1 MDFVHPQHDDALF
14 LQYSLFLAETGQVA
28 VSPSWELLRGKPKTR
43 RFGLTTRWWSTPL
56 PTKPFFDYPKVKICG
71 KRFGRLDTSPTF
83 SGGNWTNP
91 LTYTTAWKL
100 GPVCGLSLNILLS
113 TPGFPQTEVLRLS
126 QLRAARRPPRQES
139 HQTPAPF
146 GGGVLWTGACQA
158 GTEFKPKAGA
168 AFRGCMAFGG
178 ETTNNRS
185 WKRRF
190 FSPQLIN
197 RKGLICRSIRQAA
210 RPAFGATRA
219 LPSAE
224 LRERLSPWKPLGKSG
239 ASAHAKGTN
248 PNWKLSQ
255 AYGPSSTLGMPKR
268 EPFDK
273 PPNCEDG

>member
-1 MDFVHPQHDDALF
+1 MDSHLIFFSQPQAF
-14 LQYSLFLAETGQVA
+14 
-28 VSPSWELLRGKPKTR
+28 PKR
-43 RFGLTTRWWSTPL
+43 RFSDCRSCEPPGDRRAKKATKRPPPL
-56 PTKPFFDYPKVKICG
+56 GGEF
-71 KRFGRLDTSPTF
+71 FGRVRVKQAPNS
-83 SGGNWTNP
+83 
-91 LTYTTAWKL
+91 
-100 GPVCGLSLNILLS
+100 
-113 TPGFPQTEVLRLS
+113 S
-126 QLRAARRPPRQES
+126 Q
-139 HQTPAPF
+139 
-146 GGGVLWTGACQA
+146 
-158 GTEFKPKAGA
+158 KAGA